1 ARRDKIIK
9 MDLYLIYKTLHIL
22 FMVSWFAGIFYLP
35 RLFVYHVESDSL
47 EVKNQLSIMEKNLF
61 KFITPLG
68 ILALIFG
75 IMMGLLSSNWSAFF
89 AQDWI
94 IAKIIVVSL
103 LVSYQLMC
111 RKIMQELLANNH
123 SWTGF
128 KLRVFNEAP
137 VILLLLGII
146 AAVFKF

>member
-1 ARRDKIIK
+1 
-9 MDLYLIYKTLHIL
+9 MDLYLTYKTLHIL

-75 IMMGLLSSNWSAFF
+75 IMMGLLSSNWTTFF
-89 AQDWI
+89 TQDWI
-94 IAKIIVVSL
+94 VVKIIVVSL

-111 RKIMQELLANNH
+111 WKIMQELRADNH
-123 SWTGF
+123 NWTGF

>member
-1 ARRDKIIK
+1 
-9 MDLYLIYKTLHIL
+9 MNLYLTYKTLHIL

-35 RLFVYHVESDSL
+35 RLFVYHAESDSL

-89 AQDWI
+89 SQDWI
-94 IAKIIVVSL
+94 VAKIIVVSF

-111 RKIMQELLANNH
+111 WKIVQELRADNH
-123 SWTGF
+123 NWTGF

>member
-1 ARRDKIIK
+1 
-9 MDLYLIYKTLHIL
+9 MNLYLAYKTLHIL

-35 RLFVYHVESDSL
+35 RLFVYHAESESQ
-47 EVKNQLSIMEKNLF
+47 EVQNQLSVMEKNLF
-61 KFITPLG
+61 NFITPLG

-75 IMMGLLSSNWSAFF
+75 ILMGLLSSDWKVFF
-89 AQDWI
+89 TQDWI
-94 IAKIIVVSL
+94 LVKIIVVFV

-111 RKIMQELLANNH
+111 WKIMQELPNH
-123 SWTGF
+123 DHNWTGF

-146 AAVFKF
+146 AVVFKF